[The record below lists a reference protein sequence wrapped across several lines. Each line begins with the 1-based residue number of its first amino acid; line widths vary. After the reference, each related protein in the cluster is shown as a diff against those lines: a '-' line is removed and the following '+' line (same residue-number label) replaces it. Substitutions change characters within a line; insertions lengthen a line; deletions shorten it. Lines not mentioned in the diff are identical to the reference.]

1 MAFKK
6 DNKIKSNF
14 TKITIGL
21 ASPEEILEN
30 SYGEVLKPETINYRT
45 YKPERDGLFCERIFG
60 PTKDYECH
68 CGKYKRIRYKGIVC
82 DRCGVEVTEKKVR
95 RERCG
100 HIQLV
105 VPIAHIWYFRSLPN
119 KIGYLL
125 GMPTKK
131 LDAVIYYERYVVIQ
145 QGVLEG
151 KDDAPQVC
159 DLLSE
164 EEYLDILDKL
174 PKGNQE
180 LDDTDPKKFIAKMGA
195 DAIRDLLMQLDL
207 DKLSYELRDRA
218 GKDSSQQRKNEAL
231 KRLQVVESFRNSRGR
246 NKPEWMI
253 MTILPVIPPELRPLV
268 PLDGGR
274 FATSDLNDLYRRVII
289 RNNRLKRLIE
299 IKAPDVILR
308 NEKRMLQEAVDSLFD
323 NSRKSSAVKTDSNRP
338 LKSLSDSLKGKQGR
352 FRQNLLGKRVDYSAR
367 SVIVVGPE
375 LKMGECGLP
384 KLMAAE
390 LYKPFII
397 RKLIERGIVK
407 TVKSA
412 KKIVDR
418 KEPVIWDI
426 LEYVM
431 KGHPVLLNR
440 APTLHRLGI
449 QAFQP
454 KMIEGKA
461 IQLHP
466 LACTAFNADFDG
478 DQMAVHLPL
487 SNEAVLEAQT
497 LMLQSHNILNPANG
511 APITVPSQDMVL
523 GLYYITKLRPG
534 AKGTGLT
541 FYGPEEAIVAYNEK
555 RVDIH
560 APIKVRIKDVMSQAQ
575 YEEEK
580 HKLESGATGASGE
593 FAARTRGRS
602 KKTAEVQNVAAG
614 AEQDNGI
621 HYYYH
626 IIETSVGRVITNE
639 IIPEEVGFFNDI
651 ISKKT
656 LRDIISNVIKAT
668 GFARACMFLDGIK
681 NLGYKM
687 AYEGGLSFNLDDIII
702 PKEKEDIVAQGNSEV
717 EQITNNYNMGF
728 ITDTERYNQVIDTW
742 THANNDL
749 KRTLMKQMTEADQGF
764 NAVFMMLDS
773 GARGSADQI
782 AQLAGMRGLMA
793 KPQKAGAE
801 GAQIIENPILS
812 NFKEGMSVL
821 EYFISTHGARKGL
834 ADTALKTADAG
845 YLTRRL
851 VDVSHDVIINEEDCG
866 TLRGLECRALKSGDE
881 VISKLSERILGRV
894 SVHDIIHPT
903 TGKLIVS
910 AGEEITEDI
919 ANEIENSPIEMV
931 EIRSVLTCESKKGVC
946 MKCYGRNLATGR
958 MVQKGEA
965 VGVIAAQSIGEPGT
979 QLTLRTFHA
988 GGVAGN
994 AAANASIV
1002 AKNAAR
1008 LEFDEL
1014 RTVDFVDE
1022 NSNAAKMVVGR
1033 LAEVRFIDENTG
1045 IVLSTQNVPYGSTL
1059 YCGDGDHVDK
1069 GKLVAK
1075 WDPFNAVIVT
1085 ESAGTIQFE
1094 DVTEGVSYRVE
1105 SDEATGLRE
1114 IIIIESKDK
1123 LHVPVC
1129 HIIGENGEIE
1139 RTYNFP
1145 IGGHVVV
1152 EDGQKL
1158 KAGDVLVKIP
1168 RAVGKA
1174 GDITGGLP
1182 RVTELFEA
1190 RNPSNPAVVSEIDGE
1205 VTMGKLKRGNREII
1219 ITSKLGEVK
1228 KYLVPLSKQI
1238 LVQENDYV
1246 RAGTP
1251 LSDGAITPADILS
1264 IKGPTAV
1271 QEYIVN
1277 EVQDVYRL
1285 QGVKI
1290 NDKHFEV
1297 IVRQMMRKVQID
1309 EPGDTRFLEQQIVDK
1324 LDFAEEND
1332 RVWGKKVVTD
1342 AGDSEVMQ
1350 KGMIVTARKLR
1361 DENSMLKRKDL
1372 KLVQVRDAVTA
1383 TSTQILQG
1391 ITRAALQTSS
1401 FMSAA
1406 SFQETTKV
1414 LNEAAI
1420 NGKSDGL
1427 EGMKENVIC
1436 GHLIPAGTGLREW
1449 DKIIVGSSD
1458 EYERMNANAT
1468 RTAVL
1473 DE

>member
-1 MAFKK
+1 MAFKR

-21 ASPEEILEN
+21 ASPEEILAN

-95 RERCG
+95 RERAG
-100 HIQLV
+100 HIALV
-105 VPIAHIWYFRSLPN
+105 VPVVHIWYFRSLPN

-125 GMPTKK
+125 GLPTKK
-131 LDAVIYYERYVVIQ
+131 LDTIIYYERYVVIQ
-145 QGVLEG
+145 PGVLGEEVEVN
-151 KDDAPQVC
+151 Q
-159 DLLSE
+159 LLTE
-164 EEYLDILDKL
+164 DEYLDLLRKL
-174 PKGNQE
+174 PKENQY
-180 LDDTDPKKFIAKMGA
+180 LDDSDPNKFIAKMGA
-195 DAIRDLLMQLDL
+195 EAVLDMLQRIDL
-207 DKLSYELRDRA
+207 DQLSYDLRDRA
-218 GKDSSQQRKNEAL
+218 NSDRSAQRKNEAL
-231 KRLQVVESFRNSRGR
+231 KRLQVVESFRASKER

-253 MTILPVIPPELRPLV
+253 MKILPVIPPDLRPLV

-274 FATSDLNDLYRRVII
+274 FATSDLNDLYRRVLI
-289 RNNRLKRLIE
+289 RNNRLKRLLE
-299 IKAPDVILR
+299 IKAPEVILR

-323 NSRKSSAVKTDSNRP
+323 NSRKSSAVKSDSNRP
-338 LKSLSDSLKGKQGR
+338 LKSLSDALKGKQGR

-397 RKLIERGIVK
+397 RRLIERGIVK

-418 KEPVIWDI
+418 RDAIIWDI
-426 LEYVM
+426 LEFVM

-454 KMIEGKA
+454 KLIEGKA

-487 SNEAVLEAQT
+487 SNEAIIEAQI

-523 GLYYITKLRPG
+523 GLYYITKLRKG
-534 AKGTGLT
+534 AKGEGLT
-541 FYGPEEAIVAYNEK
+541 FYGPEEAIIAYNER
-555 RVDIH
+555 RVEVH
-560 APIKVRIKDVMSQAQ
+560 APIKVIVDDLD
-575 YEEEK
+575 E
-580 HKLESGATGASGE
+580 
-593 FAARTRGRS
+593 
-602 KKTAEVQNVAAG
+602 
-614 AEQDNGI
+614 NGTLVKRML
-621 HYYYH
+621 
-626 IIETSVGRVITNE
+626 ETSVGRVIVNE
-639 IIPEEVGFFNDI
+639 IIPKEVGYFNGI
-651 ISKKT
+651 ISKKS
-656 LRDIISNVIKAT
+656 LRDIIARVIKT
-668 GFARACMFLDGIK
+668 VGMARACEFLDGIK
-681 NLGYKM
+681 NLGYRKS
-687 AYEGGLSFNLDDIII
+687 YEGGLSFNLDDIII
-702 PKEKEDIVAQGNSEV
+702 PQEKQDIVAKGNE
-717 EQITNNYNMGF
+717 EIDQIMANYNMGF
-728 ITDTERYNQVIDTW
+728 ITDNERYNQVIDTW
-742 THANNDL
+742 THANTNL

-851 VDVSHDVIINEEDCG
+851 VDVSHDVIITEEDCG
-866 TLRGLECRALKSGDE
+866 TLRGLVCAALKDGDE
-881 VISKLSERILGRV
+881 VISSLSERILGRV
-894 SVHDIIHPT
+894 SVHDIIHPM
-903 TGKLIVS
+903 TGRLIVA
-910 AGEEITEDI
+910 AGEEITEPI
-919 ANEIENSPIEMV
+919 AAEIEASPIESV
-931 EIRSVLTCESKKGVC
+931 EIRSVLTCESKHGVC
-946 MKCYGRNLATGR
+946 QKCYGRNLATSR

-988 GGVAGN
+988 GGIASN
-994 AAANASIV
+994 AAANASIISKQDCRV
-1002 AKNAAR
+1002 
-1008 LEFDEL
+1008 EFEEM
-1014 RTVDFVDE
+1014 RTVDIINEDG
-1022 NSNAAKMVVGR
+1022 AAGKIVVGR
-1033 LAEVRFIDENTG
+1033 LAEVHFIDINTG
-1045 IVLSTQNVPYGSTL
+1045 IVLSSQNIPYGAQL
-1059 YCGDGDHVDK
+1059 FVGDKEKVEK
-1069 GKLVAK
+1069 GTMVAK

-1085 ESAGTIQFE
+1085 ELAGKIHFN
-1094 DVTEGVSYRVE
+1094 DVIEGVTYRVE
-1105 SDEATGLRE
+1105 EDEATGLRE
-1114 IIIIESKDK
+1114 RIIIEAKERNRIPSADILDEKGN
-1123 LHVPVC
+1123 
-1129 HIIGENGEIE
+1129 II
-1139 RTYNFP
+1139 RSYNFP
-1145 IGGHVVV
+1145 INGHLAV
-1152 EDGQKL
+1152 EDGEEL
-1158 KAGDVLVKIP
+1158 RAGAVLVKIP

-1205 VTMGKLKRGNREII
+1205 VKMGTIKRGNREII

-1228 KYLVPLSKQI
+1228 AYLVPLSKQI

-1246 RAGTP
+1246 RAGEA
-1251 LSDGAITPADILS
+1251 LSDGSITPADILA

-1277 EVQDVYRL
+1277 EIQDVYRL

-1297 IVRQMMRKVQID
+1297 IVRQMMRKVQIND
-1309 EPGDTRFLEQQIVDK
+1309 PGDTRFLEMQVVDK

-1332 RVWGKKVVTD
+1332 RIWSKKVVVD
-1342 AGDSEVMQ
+1342 AGDSETMK
-1350 KGMIVTARKLR
+1350 KGMIITARKLR
-1361 DENSMLKRKDL
+1361 DENSRLKRLDL
-1372 KLVQVRDAVTA
+1372 KLVKVRDAVPA

-1391 ITRAALQTSS
+1391 ITRAALQTKS

-1420 NGKSDGL
+1420 SGKTDYL

-1436 GHLIPAGTGLREW
+1436 GHLIPAGTGLREFSNLVVA
-1449 DKIIVGSSD
+1449 DAE
-1458 EYERMNANAT
+1458 EYARVQAERAA
-1468 RTAVL
+1468 AVAA
-1473 DE
+1473 DQA

>member
-6 DNKIKSNF
+6 DTKIKSNF
-14 TKITIGL
+14 TKITISL

-30 SYGEVLKPETINYRT
+30 SFGEVTKPETINYRT

-60 PTKDYECH
+60 PTKDFECA

-95 RERCG
+95 RERTG
-100 HIQLV
+100 HIELV
-105 VPIAHIWYFRSLPN
+105 VPVAHIWYFRSLPN

-125 GMPTKK
+125 GLPTKK
-131 LDAVIYYERYVVIQ
+131 LDSVVYYEKYIVVQ
-145 QGVLEG
+145 PGVLAGRMDPEKEEELNG
-151 KDDAPQVC
+151 SHKM
-159 DLLSE
+159 DLLTE
-164 EEYLDILDKL
+164 DEYLDLMDQIPED
-174 PKGNQE
+174 NE
-180 LDDTDPKKFIAKMGA
+180 YLDDSDPNKFIAKMGA
-195 DAIRDLLMQLDL
+195 EAIYDLLAGLDL
-207 DKLSYELRDRA
+207 DSLSYELRDRA
-218 GKDSSQQRKNEAL
+218 NTDSSQQRKTEAL
-231 KRLQVVESFRNSRGR
+231 KRLQVVEAFRGSSNVNR
-246 NKPEWMI
+246 PEWMI
-253 MTILPVIPPELRPLV
+253 MKIIPVTPPELRPLV

-299 IKAPDVILR
+299 IKAPEVILR

-323 NSRKSSAVKTDSNRP
+323 NSRKSSAVKSESNRP
-338 LKSLSDSLKGKQGR
+338 LKSLSDSLKGKAGR

-418 KEPVIWDI
+418 REPVIWDI
-426 LEYVM
+426 LENVM

-454 KMIEGKA
+454 KLIEGKA

-487 SNEAVLEAQT
+487 SNEAVLEAQI

-523 GLYYITKLRPG
+523 GLYYITKIRPG
-534 AKGTGLT
+534 AKGEGLT
-541 FYGPEEAIVAYNEK
+541 FYGPEEAIIAHNEG
-555 RVDIH
+555 RCDLH
-560 APIKVRIKDVMSQAQ
+560 AQVKVVVKDLA
-575 YEEEK
+575 
-580 HKLESGATGASGE
+580 
-593 FAARTRGRS
+593 
-602 KKTAEVQNVAAG
+602 
-614 AEQDNGI
+614 DNGG
-621 HYYYH
+621 YEQKLV
-626 IIETSVGRVITNE
+626 ETSVGRVIVNG
-639 IIPEEVGFFNDI
+639 IIPDEVGYVNKV
-651 ISKKT
+651 ISKKS
-656 LRDIISNVIKAT
+656 LRDIISDVIKAV
-668 GFARACMFLDGIK
+668 GFARACEFLDGIK
-681 NLGYKM
+681 NLGYRM
-687 AYEGGLSFNLDDIII
+687 AYLAGLSFNLDDIII
-702 PKEKEDIVAQGNSEV
+702 PEEKKALVQRGNDEV
-717 EQITNNYNMGF
+717 RQITDNYNMGF
-728 ITDTERYNQVIDTW
+728 ITDKERYNQVIDAW
-742 THANNDL
+742 THVNNELGDV
-749 KRTLMKQMTEADQGF
+749 LMKQMTEADQGF
-764 NAVFMMLDS
+764 NAVYMMLDS
-773 GARGSADQI
+773 GARGSKDQI
-782 AQLAGMRGLMA
+782 RQLAGMRGLMA

-834 ADTALKTADAG
+834 ADTAMKTADAG

-866 TLRGLECRALKSGDE
+866 TLRGLVCTALKNGDE
-881 VISKLSERILGRV
+881 VISTLYERILGRV
-894 SVHDIIHPT
+894 SVHDIVNPQ
-903 TGKLIVS
+903 TGELIVA
-910 AGEEITEDI
+910 AGDEITESI
-919 ANEIENSPIEMV
+919 AQAIEDSPIESV
-931 EIRSVLTCESKKGVC
+931 EIRSVLTCESKHGVC
-946 MKCYGRNLATGR
+946 MKCYGRNLATSR

-965 VGVIAAQSIGEPGT
+965 VGVIAAQAIGEPGT

-988 GGVAGN
+988 GGVAAN
-994 AAANASIV
+994 AAANATIV
-1002 AKNAAR
+1002 AKNDSKI
-1008 LEFDEL
+1008 EFDEL
-1014 RTVDFVDE
+1014 RTVPFVEKTDDGSDRE
-1022 NSNAAKMVVGR
+1022 CEMVVSR
-1033 LAEVRFIDENTG
+1033 LAEIRFIDPHTG
-1045 IVLSTQNVPYGSTL
+1045 ITLSSMNVPYGSSL
-1059 YCGDGDHVDK
+1059 YHKAGDVLAK
-1069 GKLVAK
+1069 GEVIAK

-1085 ESAGTIQFE
+1085 EYAGTLKFR
-1094 DVTEGVSYRVE
+1094 DVIEGVTYHSE
-1105 SDEATGLRE
+1105 TDDTTGLTE
-1114 IIIIESKDK
+1114 TIITESKDK
-1123 LHVPVC
+1123 SKVPTC
-1129 HIIGENGEIE
+1129 DIIDENGEVIG
-1139 RTYNFP
+1139 TYNLP
-1145 IGGHVVV
+1145 VGGHVVV
-1152 EDGQKL
+1152 VDGQKV
-1158 KAGDVLVKIP
+1158 ATGVTLVKIP
-1168 RAVGKA
+1168 RSVGKA

-1205 VTMGKLKRGNREII
+1205 VTMGKVKRGNREII
-1219 ITSKLGEVK
+1219 VTSKTGEQR
-1228 KYLVPLSKQI
+1228 KYLVSLSKQI
-1238 LVQENDYV
+1238 LVQEHDAV

-1251 LSDGAITPADILS
+1251 LSDGSITPGDILA

-1290 NDKHFEV
+1290 NDKHFEI
-1297 IVRQMMRKVQID
+1297 IVRQMMRKVQIND
-1309 EPGDTRFLEQQIVDK
+1309 PGDTTFLEQQMVDK

-1332 RVWGKKVVTD
+1332 RIWGKKVVVD
-1342 AGDSEVMQ
+1342 AGDSDTLQ
-1350 KGMIVTARKLR
+1350 KGQIITARRLR
-1361 DENSMLKRKDL
+1361 DENSSLKRRDL
-1372 KLVQVRDAVTA
+1372 KLVQVRDAVAA

-1391 ITRAALQTSS
+1391 ITRAALQTKSV
-1401 FMSAA
+1401 MSAA

-1420 NGKSDGL
+1420 RGKVDRL

-1436 GHLIPAGTGLREW
+1436 GHLIPAGTGLREFE
-1449 DKIIVGSSD
+1449 KIIVGSQEEHDRMQANRKNVIDYSD
-1458 EYERMNANAT
+1458 KQTVEEN
-1468 RTAVL
+1468 
-1473 DE
+1473 